1 MPTLM
6 VFKDGKVVG
15 QIVGAVPRAKIEA
28 LVAKAT
34 A

>member
-1 MPTLM
+1 M
-6 VFKDGKVVG
+6 VFKAGKVVG

-28 LVAKAT
+28 LVARAS